1 MQNEI
6 IDDVVSDDDMARVNK
21 KDIIQESAM
30 FNKIKMGID
39 MLLDSDD
46 DYNQN

>member
-1 MQNEI
+1 
-6 IDDVVSDDDMARVNK
+6 MARVNK
-21 KDIIQESAM
+21 KDVISEKESAM